1 MTTGSRKNQII
12 SSSPEI
18 AMQRLT
24 WLVFKQICSILL
36 TEKKPVE
43 VESSH
48 LIYLSI

>member
-1 MTTGSRKNQII
+1 MTTGSRKNQTI

-18 AMQRLT
+18 AMHRLT
-24 WLVFKQICSILL
+24 WLVFKEICSILL
-36 TEKKPVE
+36 TEKKTVE